1 MNIKDLLTT
10 FPRAGRVDWIGIRPE
25 KRDPVS
31 VVDAVEGSEK
41 EGLIGDHYSGRSDG
55 PANGKRHVTLIQA
68 EHLAAIASYV
78 GRDAVDPAELR
89 RNIVV
94 SGLNLLTL
102 KGQMFQIGDV
112 ILEHT
117 GECHPCTKMEI
128 ALGPGGY
135 NAVRGHGG
143 ITARVIRGGVMRV
156 GDAVLFLAS
165 GNPCH

>member
-25 KRDPVS
+25 KRGPVN
-31 VVDAVEGSEK
+31 VVDSVDATERGGV
-41 EGLIGDHYSGRSDG
+41 IGDHYSGL
-55 PANGKRHVTLIQA
+55 NGKRHVTLIQA
-68 EHLAAIASYV
+68 EHLPAIASYV
-78 GRDAVDPAELR
+78 GRDAVSPAELR

-102 KGQMFQIGDV
+102 KDQQFQIGDV

-117 GECHPCTKMEI
+117 GECHPCTKMEV

-143 ITARVIRGGVMRV
+143 ITARVVRGGVMRT
-156 GDAVLFLAS
+156 GDAVTVISPDRL
-165 GNPCH
+165 

>member
-10 FPRAGRVDWIGIRPE
+10 FPHAGRVEWIGTRPE
-25 KRDPVS
+25 KRGPVS
-31 VVDAVEGSEK
+31 VIDSIEATEK

-55 PANGKRHVTLIQA
+55 PSNGKRQVTLIQA
-68 EHLAAIASYV
+68 EHLPAIGAYV
-78 GRDAVDPAELR
+78 GRSTVDPAELR

-102 KGQMFQIGDV
+102 KGQQFQIGDV

-117 GECHPCTKMEI
+117 GECHPCTKMEV

-143 ITARVIRGGVMRV
+143 ITARVVRGGMMQI
-156 GDAVLFLAS
+156 GDAVTVISPDRL
-165 GNPCH
+165 